1 MCAHVTDDDQT
12 EIEEARW
19 PIPRSGPFWLAAFVG
34 LLVAANVGSILFS
47 KLVDKHP
54 AVLIALSARNRHLM
68 LTVPSDL
75 GPFAWALI
83 ATARLA
89 LSAVVCHYIG
99 RAYGDR
105 ALRWFWRFLGMPQE
119 QVSKFEQ
126 SFAQAEWAV
135 VPLLVGSNIVWV
147 LSGAARTSWRRLLP
161 LAAIGIAGRLVLLW
175 WLAKEFESELRSVIN
190 FTTHYQLWFIGGTLV
205 IVVAANLRNFRK
217 GG

>member
-12 EIEEARW
+12 LIEEAPR
-19 PIPRSGPFWLAAFVG
+19 PEPRSGPFWLAAFVG
-34 LLVAANVGSILFS
+34 LLLAANVGSILLS
-47 KLVDKHP
+47 KLVDEHP

-83 ATARLA
+83 ATTRLA

-126 SFAQAEWAV
+126 SFERAEWAV

-147 LSGAARTSWRRLLP
+147 LSGATRTRWRRLLP

-175 WLAKEFESELRSVIN
+175 WLAKEFESQLRSVIN
-190 FTTHYQLWFIGGTLV
+190 FTTRYQLWFIGATLV
-205 IVVAANLRNFRK
+205 IVVVANVRNFRK

>member
-1 MCAHVTDDDQT
+1 MTDDDQN
-12 EIEEARW
+12 EIEVTRW

-34 LLVAANVGSILFS
+34 LLVAANVGSILLS
-47 KLVDKHP
+47 KLVDDHP

-75 GPFAWALI
+75 GPFAWTLI
-83 ATARLA
+83 ATARLL

-119 QVSKFEQ
+119 QVAKFEQ

-161 LAAIGIAGRLVLLW
+161 LAAIGIAGRLLLLW

-190 FTTHYQLWFIGGTLV
+190 FTTHYQLWFIGATLV
-205 IVVAANLRNFRK
+205 IVVVANVRNFRK